1 MKFRLKVCQIFP
13 STTSVSRAG
22 DFLTQDYHLGGGGG
36 GGAMLC
42 AQNVYGTNW
51 TSTLINKHSIQKR
64 LSLFTLSCANQLN
77 NNLKN

>member
-13 STTSVSRAG
+13 PTTRAG
-22 DFLTQDYHLGGGGG
+22 DFLTQDYHLGGRGGG
-36 GGAMLC
+36 SHAMRTKCVL
-42 AQNVYGTNW
+42 NE
-51 TSTLINKHSIQKR
+51 LDFHFNKHSIQKR